1 MDIFRKLFSSK
12 DGGQTIGKI
21 EYAIVG
27 LGNPGRKYENTR
39 HNAGFI
45 AIDCIAEEF
54 GVDLKSAKFSA
65 LYGIC
70 EICGKKV
77 ILLKPQTLMNSSGK
91 SVQEMVSFY
100 RMPLNKV
107 IVLFDDISLPV
118 GRIRIRKGGSHGGQ
132 NGMKNII
139 ALLGT
144 DNIPRIRIG
153 IGQKPN
159 EKWDLAD
166 WVLSKFTAED
176 RKQLDCAVRDA
187 KDAVKIIISQN
198 IDKAMNEYN

>member
-12 DGGQTIGKI
+12 DGRQAIGKI

-27 LGNPGRKYENTR
+27 LGNPGREYENTR

-45 AIDCIAEEF
+45 AIDCIAKEL
-54 GVDLKSAKFSA
+54 GVNLKSVKFDA
-65 LYGIC
+65 LYEIC
-70 EICGKKV
+70 EMCGKKV
-77 ILLKPQTLMNSSGK
+77 ILLKPQTFMNSSGK

-100 RMPLNKV
+100 KISLNNV

-144 DNIPRIRIG
+144 DKIPRIRIG

-159 EKWDLAD
+159 EKWNLAD
-166 WVLSKFTAED
+166 WALSKFTAED
-176 RKQLDCAVRDA
+176 RKQLDCAVCDA
-187 KDAVKIIISQN
+187 KDAVKIILSQN
-198 IDKAMNEYN
+198 IDKAMNQYN